1 MAEEASETGGLDIE
15 ARQDEL
21 LRQLD
26 ELNGQVERAL
36 AALLG
41 DRQANETIAEM
52 VTIPMQKVARAA

>member
-1 MAEEASETGGLDIE
+1 MADDVIRCGLDIE

-41 DRQANETIAEM
+41 ERQSAEALRAM
-52 VTIPMQKVARAA
+52 VPASLRKMAHAA